1 MRSVT
6 TTAVWVLG
14 CLSCVSQRA
23 DAQSMVPGTY
33 ELRSCTEPCTPG
45 SGPSEVVGTLVLA
58 ESPFSLE
65 RVPTSVRLRMQES
78 GEWLLTALEDHQP
91 NACFTLARAHEAP
104 RSFLGASPVGVT
116 EWRVA
121 NDTLSL
127 LLWTSPDAGYVA
139 QFALGGSTLLG
150 RGYSWVPGVD
160 YHATRELILLSR
172 RGPPVLDRCFDA
184 AEAVAGPE

>member
-1 MRSVT
+1 VT
-6 TTAVWVLG
+6 
-14 CLSCVSQRA
+14 
-23 DAQSMVPGTY
+23 
-33 ELRSCTEPCTPG
+33 
-45 SGPSEVVGTLVLA
+45 
-58 ESPFSLE
+58 
-65 RVPTSVRLRMQES
+65 
-78 GEWLLTALEDHQP
+78 
-91 NACFTLARAHEAP
+91 
-104 RSFLGASPVGVT
+104 
-116 EWRVA
+116 

-172 RGPPVLDRCFDA
+172 RGPPVLDRCFEP